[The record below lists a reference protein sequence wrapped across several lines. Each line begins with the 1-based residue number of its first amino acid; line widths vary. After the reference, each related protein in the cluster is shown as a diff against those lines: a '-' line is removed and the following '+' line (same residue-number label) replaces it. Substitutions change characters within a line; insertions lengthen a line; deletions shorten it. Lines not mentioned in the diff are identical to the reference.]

1 MMQRSEVQHAS
12 EITQEQFILASQSL
26 HLQRPGCDAVSPVG
40 LYGWRK
46 RCLYFFLLLLL
57 VTMIVN
63 LALTVWIMKV
73 MNFSVPGSP
82 QSASHCMQPVTLTP
96 LNVCGIVT
104 SMSCPT
110 SSLSLSTAAHPP
122 ACLDGMGNLQLKQDG
137 IHLEGISEFLLPLY
151 VNEIQ
156 SRSDSFLVLR
166 SEKNITLN
174 VRNDQGQLTGQL
186 TVGPEA
192 VEAQCQRVEVRSK
205 DGGRLLFTANEEEVV
220 MTTEKFTITGS
231 EGAMFGHSVETP
243 LIQATASED
252 LKLESPT
259 RTLTMEA
266 PRGVEV
272 SAAKGPLKVSS
283 RKDLQLESTEGEIL
297 LDANTIQLGS
307 LPLGIYTASSSDAS
321 QEQAVYEVCVCP
333 SGKIYL
339 SPAESSSTCQA
350 MSNICLWS

>member
-1 MMQRSEVQHAS
+1 MEQSATLDIETLK
-12 EITQEQFILASQSL
+12 ITQQQFILASQSL
-26 HLQRPGCDAVSPVG
+26 HLQRPGCDAVYPVG

-63 LALTVWIMKV
+63 MALTVWIIKV
-73 MNFSVPGSP
+73 MNFSVD
-82 QSASHCMQPVTLTP
+82 
-96 LNVCGIVT
+96 
-104 SMSCPT
+104 
-110 SSLSLSTAAHPP
+110 SL
-122 ACLDGMGNLQLKQDG
+122 
-137 IHLEGISEFLLPLY
+137 
-151 VNEIQ
+151 
-156 SRSDSFLVLR
+156 LVLR
-166 SEKNITLN
+166 SEKNVTLN
-174 VRNDQGQLTGQL
+174 ARNNHGQLTGQL

-192 VEAQCQRVEVRSK
+192 VEAQCQRLEVRSR
-205 DGGRLLFTANEEEVV
+205 DGGRLLFTADEEEVI
-220 MTTEKFTITGS
+220 MTTEKFTVTGS
-231 EGAMFGHSVETP
+231 EGAVFGHSVETP
-243 LIQATASED
+243 LIQARASED

-272 SAAKGPLKVSS
+272 SAANGPLKVSG

-307 LPLGIYTASSSDAS
+307 LPLGIYTASPSEAS
-321 QEQAVYEVCVCP
+321 REQALYELCVCP

>member
-1 MMQRSEVQHAS
+1 MEQSATLDIETLK
-12 EITQEQFILASQSL
+12 ITQEQFILASQSL
-26 HLQRPGCDAVSPVG
+26 HLQRPGCDAVYPVG

-63 LALTVWIMKV
+63 LALTVWIIKV
-73 MNFSVPGSP
+73 MNFSV
-82 QSASHCMQPVTLTP
+82 
-96 LNVCGIVT
+96 
-104 SMSCPT
+104 
-110 SSLSLSTAAHPP
+110 
-122 ACLDGMGNLQLKQDG
+122 DGMGNLHLNQDG
-137 IHLEGISEFLLPLY
+137 IRLEGVSEFLLPLY

-156 SRSDSFLVLR
+156 SRRDSLLVLR
-166 SEKNITLN
+166 SEKNVTLN
-174 VRNDQGQLTGQL
+174 VRNDHGQLTGQL

-192 VEAQCQRVEVRSK
+192 VEAQCQRLEVRSK
-205 DGGRLLFTANEEEVV
+205 DGDRLLFTANEEEVI
-220 MTTEKFTITGS
+220 MTTEKFTVTGS
-231 EGAMFGHSVETP
+231 DGAVFGHSVETP
-243 LIQATASED
+243 LIQARASED

-259 RTLTMEA
+259 RALTMEA

-272 SAAKGPLKVSS
+272 SAAKGPLKVSG

-297 LDANTIQLGS
+297 FDANTIQLGS
-307 LPLGIYTASSSDAS
+307 LPLGVYTASPTQAS

>member
-1 MMQRSEVQHAS
+1 MEQSATLDIETLK
-12 EITQEQFILASQSL
+12 ITQEQFILASQSL
-26 HLQRPGCDAVSPVG
+26 HLQRPGCDAVYPVG

-63 LALTVWIMKV
+63 LALTVWIIKV
-73 MNFSVPGSP
+73 MNFSVG
-82 QSASHCMQPVTLTP
+82 
-96 LNVCGIVT
+96 
-104 SMSCPT
+104 
-110 SSLSLSTAAHPP
+110 
-122 ACLDGMGNLQLKQDG
+122 GMGKLQLNQDG
-137 IHLEGISEFLLPLY
+137 IRLEGISEFLLPLY

-156 SRSDSFLVLR
+156 SRRDSLLVLR
-166 SEKNITLN
+166 SEKNVTLN
-174 VRNDQGQLTGQL
+174 ARNDQGQLTGQL

-192 VEAQCQRVEVRSK
+192 VEAQCQRLEVRSK
-205 DGGRLLFTANEEEVV
+205 DGGRLLFTANEDEVI
-220 MTTEKFTITGS
+220 MTTEKFTVTGS
-231 EGAMFGHSVETP
+231 EGAVFGHSVETP
-243 LIQATASED
+243 LIQARASED

-272 SAAKGPLKVSS
+272 SAAKGLLKVSG

-297 LDANTIQLGS
+297 LDASTIQMGG
-307 LPLGIYTASSSDAS
+307 LPLGVYTPSPTQASR
-321 QEQAVYEVCVCP
+321 EQSVYEVCVCP

>member
-1 MMQRSEVQHAS
+1 MEQSATLDIETLK
-12 EITQEQFILASQSL
+12 ITQEQFILASQSL
-26 HLQRPGCDAVSPVG
+26 HLQRPGCDAVYPVG

-63 LALTVWIMKV
+63 LALTVWIVKV
-73 MNFSVPGSP
+73 MNFSE
-82 QSASHCMQPVTLTP
+82 
-96 LNVCGIVT
+96 
-104 SMSCPT
+104 
-110 SSLSLSTAAHPP
+110 
-122 ACLDGMGNLQLKQDG
+122 DGMGNLKLNQDG
-137 IHLEGISEFLLPLY
+137 IRLEGIGEFLLPLY

-156 SRSDSFLVLR
+156 SRRDSLLVLR
-166 SEKNITLN
+166 SDKNVTLN
-174 VRNDQGQLTGQL
+174 ARNSQGQLTGQL

-192 VEAQCQRVEVRSK
+192 VEAQCHRLEVRSR
-205 DGGRLLFTANEEEVV
+205 DGSRLLFTADEEEVI
-220 MTTEKFTITGS
+220 MAAEKFSVTGS
-231 EGAMFGHSVETP
+231 EGAVFGHSVETP
-243 LIQATASED
+243 LIQSRASED

-272 SAAKGPLKVSS
+272 SATKGSLKVSG

-297 LDANTIQLGS
+297 LDASAIQFGS
-307 LPLGIYTASSSDAS
+307 LPLGTYTASPRQAS

>member
-1 MMQRSEVQHAS
+1 
-12 EITQEQFILASQSL
+12 ITQEQFILASQSL
-26 HLQRPGCDAVSPVG
+26 HLQRPGCDAVYPVG

-63 LALTVWIMKV
+63 LALTVWIIKV
-73 MNFSVPGSP
+73 MNFSVD
-82 QSASHCMQPVTLTP
+82 
-96 LNVCGIVT
+96 
-104 SMSCPT
+104 
-110 SSLSLSTAAHPP
+110 SL
-122 ACLDGMGNLQLKQDG
+122 
-137 IHLEGISEFLLPLY
+137 
-151 VNEIQ
+151 
-156 SRSDSFLVLR
+156 LVLG
-166 SEKNITLN
+166 SEKNVTLN
-174 VRNDQGQLTGQL
+174 ARNDHGQLTGQL

-192 VEAQCQRVEVRSK
+192 VEAQCQRLQLRSQ
-205 DGGRLLFTANEEEVV
+205 DGSRLLFTANEEEVI
-220 MTTEKFTITGS
+220 MTTEKFTVTGL
-231 EGAMFGHSVETP
+231 EGAVFGHSVETP
-243 LIQATASED
+243 LIQAKASED

-297 LDANTIQLGS
+297 LDAQTIQLGR
-307 LPLGIYTASSSDAS
+307 LPLGVYTESPNQASR
-321 QEQAVYEVCVCP
+321 EQAVYEVCVCP

-339 SPAESSSTCQA
+339 APAETSSTCQA

>member
-1 MMQRSEVQHAS
+1 MEQSATLDIETLK
-12 EITQEQFILASQSL
+12 ITQEQFILASQSL
-26 HLQRPGCDAVSPVG
+26 HLQRPGCDTVYPVG

-63 LALTVWIMKV
+63 LALTVWIIKV
-73 MNFSVPGSP
+73 MNFSVD
-82 QSASHCMQPVTLTP
+82 
-96 LNVCGIVT
+96 
-104 SMSCPT
+104 
-110 SSLSLSTAAHPP
+110 SL
-122 ACLDGMGNLQLKQDG
+122 
-137 IHLEGISEFLLPLY
+137 
-151 VNEIQ
+151 
-156 SRSDSFLVLR
+156 LVLG
-166 SEKNITLN
+166 SEKNVTLN
-174 VRNDQGQLTGQL
+174 ARNDQGQLTGQL

-192 VEAQCQRVEVRSK
+192 VEAQCQRLEVRSK
-205 DGGRLLFTANEEEVV
+205 DGGRLLFTANEEEVI
-220 MTTEKFTITGS
+220 MTTEKFTVTGS
-231 EGAMFGHSVETP
+231 EGAVFGHSVETP
-243 LIQATASED
+243 LIQARASED

-272 SAAKGPLKVSS
+272 SAAKGPLKVSG

-307 LPLGIYTASSSDAS
+307 LPLGVYTASPNQAS

>member
-1 MMQRSEVQHAS
+1 
-12 EITQEQFILASQSL
+12 ITQEQFILASQSL
-26 HLQRPGCDAVSPVG
+26 HLQRPGCDAVYPVG

-63 LALTVWIMKV
+63 LALTVWIIKV
-73 MNFSVPGSP
+73 MNFSVE
-82 QSASHCMQPVTLTP
+82 
-96 LNVCGIVT
+96 
-104 SMSCPT
+104 
-110 SSLSLSTAAHPP
+110 
-122 ACLDGMGNLQLKQDG
+122 GMGSLQLKQDG
-137 IHLEGISEFLLPLY
+137 IRLEGISEFLLPLY

-156 SRSDSFLVLR
+156 SRRDSLLVLG
-166 SEKNITLN
+166 SEKNVTLN
-174 VRNDQGQLTGQL
+174 ARNDHGQLTGQL

-192 VEAQCQRVEVRSK
+192 VEAQCQRLQLRSQ
-205 DGGRLLFTANEEEVV
+205 DGSRLLFTANEEEVI
-220 MTTEKFTITGS
+220 MTTEKFTVTGL
-231 EGAMFGHSVETP
+231 EGAVFGHSVETP
-243 LIQATASED
+243 LIQAKASED

-297 LDANTIQLGS
+297 LDAQTIQLGR
-307 LPLGIYTASSSDAS
+307 LPLGVYTESPNQASR
-321 QEQAVYEVCVCP
+321 EQAVYEVCVCP

-339 SPAESSSTCQA
+339 APAETSSTCQA

>member
-1 MMQRSEVQHAS
+1 MEQSATLDIETLK
-12 EITQEQFILASQSL
+12 ITQEQFILASQSL
-26 HLQRPGCDAVSPVG
+26 HLQRPGCDAGVYPVG

-46 RCLYFFLLLLL
+46 RCIYFFLLLLL

-63 LALTVWIMKV
+63 LALTVWIIKV
-73 MNFSVPGSP
+73 MNFS
-82 QSASHCMQPVTLTP
+82 
-96 LNVCGIVT
+96 
-104 SMSCPT
+104 
-110 SSLSLSTAAHPP
+110 
-122 ACLDGMGNLQLKQDG
+122 LDGMGNLQLNQDG
-137 IHLEGISEFLLPLY
+137 IRLEGISEFLLPLY

-156 SRSDSFLVLR
+156 SRRDSLLVLR
-166 SEKNITLN
+166 SEKNVTLN

-192 VEAQCQRVEVRSK
+192 VEAQCQRLEVRSK
-205 DGGRLLFTANEEEVV
+205 DGGKLLFTATEEEVI

-231 EGAMFGHSVETP
+231 EGAVFGHSVETP
-243 LIQATASED
+243 LIQSRASED

-272 SAAKGPLKVSS
+272 SAAKGPLKVSG

-307 LPLGIYTASSSDAS
+307 LPDGVYAASPTQAS
-321 QEQAVYEVCVCP
+321 HEQAVYEVCVCP

-339 SPAESSSTCQA
+339 SPAESTSTCQA

>member
-1 MMQRSEVQHAS
+1 
-12 EITQEQFILASQSL
+12 ITQEQFMLASQSV
-26 HLQRPGCDAVSPVG
+26 HLQRPGCDAVYPVG

-63 LALTVWIMKV
+63 LALTVWIIKV
-73 MNFSVPGSP
+73 MHFSV
-82 QSASHCMQPVTLTP
+82 
-96 LNVCGIVT
+96 
-104 SMSCPT
+104 
-110 SSLSLSTAAHPP
+110 
-122 ACLDGMGNLQLKQDG
+122 DGMGNLQLKQDG
-137 IHLEGISEFLLPLY
+137 IRLDGISEFLLPLY

-156 SRSDSFLVLR
+156 SRRDSLLVLG
-166 SEKNITLN
+166 SEKNVTLN
-174 VRNDQGQLTGQL
+174 ARNNQGQLTGQL
-186 TVGPEA
+186 TLGPDA
-192 VEAQCQRVEVRSK
+192 VEAQCQRLEVRSK
-205 DGGRLLFTANEEEVV
+205 DGGRLLFTANEEEVI
-220 MTTEKFTITGS
+220 MTTEKFTVTGS
-231 EGAMFGHSVETP
+231 EGAVFGHSVETP
-243 LIQATASED
+243 LIQARASEE

-272 SAAKGPLKVSS
+272 SAPKGPLKVSG

-297 LDANTIQLGS
+297 LDANTIQLSS
-307 LPLGIYTASSSDAS
+307 LPLGVYTLSPNQAS

-339 SPAESSSTCQA
+339 SPAETSSTCQA

>member
-1 MMQRSEVQHAS
+1 
-12 EITQEQFILASQSL
+12 ITQEQFILASQSL
-26 HLQRPGCDAVSPVG
+26 HLQRPGCDAVYPVG

-63 LALTVWIMKV
+63 LALTVWIIKV
-73 MNFSVPGSP
+73 MNFSVD
-82 QSASHCMQPVTLTP
+82 
-96 LNVCGIVT
+96 
-104 SMSCPT
+104 
-110 SSLSLSTAAHPP
+110 SL
-122 ACLDGMGNLQLKQDG
+122 
-137 IHLEGISEFLLPLY
+137 
-151 VNEIQ
+151 
-156 SRSDSFLVLR
+156 LVLR
-166 SEKNITLN
+166 SDKNVTLN
-174 VRNDQGQLTGQL
+174 ARNEQGLLTGQL

-192 VEAQCQRVEVRSK
+192 VEAQCQRLEVRSR
-205 DGGRLLFTANEEEVV
+205 DGGTLLFTADEEEVI
-220 MTTEKFTITGS
+220 MAAEKFTVTGS
-231 EGAMFGHSVETP
+231 EGAVFGHSVETP
-243 LIQATASED
+243 LIQARASED

-272 SAAKGPLKVSS
+272 SAAEGSLKVSG

-297 LDANTIQLGS
+297 LDANAVQFGG
-307 LPLGIYTASSSDAS
+307 LPLGTYTASPRQTS
-321 QEQAVYEVCVCP
+321 QEQTVYEVCVCP